1 MIIASVLFSTHLFT
15 AVLSSVLL
23 LGEKAVKSGN
33 NAMKTK
39 HVTAVL
45 NSPMIYGEVG
55 LGQCGLSV
63 SKICFFKRTDRDFT
77 RKLWCKRYFMDSD
90 KVFALRD

>member
-39 HVTAVL
+39 ADNAML
-45 NSPMIYGEVG
+45 NSLMIYEEEPAVRAVYQMGDLLVPNG
-55 LGQCGLSV
+55 WIIV
-63 SKICFFKRTDRDFT
+63 K
-77 RKLWCKRYFMDSD
+77 KLKSCCK
-90 KVFALRD
+90 